1 MLGVFFFPYTISFFL
16 FECDPKYFL
25 ECSKRT
31 FTWKR
36 HTHSWII
43 ILVSLS
49 LLSPLPVFA
58 IRFRSPLALSLSGPL
73 SPACLSLSLPVLFPL
88 QGPEDLAPH
97 PLSTGPPLSSAVLL
111 PEHTSSVSPALY
123 LLASLSFPSL
133 TPSPALFT
141 LTFPLTATTNIVRDA
156 VTPDGWVETMQIQK
170 WFWRILAY

>member
-1 MLGVFFFPYTISFFL
+1 MFQMLCCLNVGRFFYLNVIQSIFL
-16 FECDPKYFL
+16 NVR
-25 ECSKRT
+25 RT

-43 ILVSLS
+43 ILVSFS
-49 LLSPLPVFA
+49 L
-58 IRFRSPLALSLSGPL
+58 LSGPL

-133 TPSPALFT
+133 TPSLALFT